1 MTTAPRASAQ
11 ACGAS
16 NAMAK
21 AAARATPRPP
31 IASHVSVAT
40 LFLRF
45 LVIGSVSFGGGIVAY
60 LRRML
65 VDQTKWLTE
74 EQFLA
79 ALELSQTLPGTNSVN
94 MSVLVG
100 DHFAGWAG
108 AAAAFLGLVLPGAVL
123 AFVLAVGS
131 ESGRHNPIAHAALGG
146 VTACAVGIL
155 AAITLRTGK
164 KQFLT
169 FPDVL
174 LLATTFVAMSFLKL
188 PLLFIVIVM
197 GAIAIYV
204 HRPRRETP

>member
-1 MTTAPRASAQ
+1 
-11 ACGAS
+11 
-16 NAMAK
+16 MAK
-21 AAARATPRPP
+21 AAATP
-31 IASHVSVAT
+31 AHVTPVSPVT
-40 LFLRF
+40 LFLKF

-65 VDQTKWLTE
+65 VDQTKWLTADE
-74 EQFLA
+74 FLG

-100 DHFAGWAG
+100 DRFGGWVG

-123 AFVLAVGS
+123 AMLLAAGS
-131 ESGRHNPIAHAALGG
+131 ESGKHNPIAHAALDG

-155 AAITLRTGK
+155 LAITLRTGK

-169 FPDVL
+169 FPDIL
-174 LLATTFVAMSFLKL
+174 LLAITFVAMSFLKL
-188 PLLFIVIVM
+188 PLLFIVIIM

-204 HRPRRETP
+204 HRPRGNAHE

>member
-1 MTTAPRASAQ
+1 
-11 ACGAS
+11 
-16 NAMAK
+16 MAK
-21 AAARATPRPP
+21 AAVPQAPP
-31 IASHVSVAT
+31 PSAVPTSQVSVAT

-45 LVIGSVSFGGGIVAY
+45 LVIGSVSFGGGIIAY

-65 VDQTKWLTE
+65 VDQTKWLSE
-74 EQFLA
+74 EQFLG

-100 DHFAGWAG
+100 DHFAGWPG
-108 AAAAFLGLVLPGAVL
+108 AAAAFLGLVLPGAIL

-131 ESGRHNPIAHAALGG
+131 ESGRRNPIAHAALAG

-155 AAITLRTGK
+155 TAITLRTGK
-164 KQFLT
+164 QQFLH

-174 LLATTFVAMSFLKL
+174 LLVVTFVAMSLLKL

-197 GAIAIYV
+197 GAVAIYV
-204 HRPRRETP
+204 HRPRSEAS